1 MKSNAVDPALLLT
14 NKEKDDMEAGRLHT
28 TTMSDSYGGIRNSV
42 GIVLFIPRMYRVC
55 CISLVICLVIAGMCC
70 LIQSSDTASPS
81 AAITSVANTAASTAM
96 TSPYINDRDDN
107 KQTLDKIGDTERL
120 HHIDG
125 HHPVSSVSYVHPHG
139 KLNQSSDENRMLTS
153 RIQLRPYK
161 DTGIRLPV
169 LPNYGSPETARLGCD
184 HIYVIHNLGH
194 PDRLLRMVKLL
205 QLLRISAEFVPVMQP
220 PESLL
225 RAHMAALN
233 RTSNIPSL
241 ENIIEWHT
249 RHRIFRDMAEQ
260 GYRSAMVLDD
270 SVDMEL
276 NIKTIMR
283 AIHRHIPTDWDMLFP
298 GHCGAFEGTQPR
310 PSPDALPSLRLANMP
325 ICLHAHAISR
335 QGLMRLLHSLPPLP
349 TSNEII
355 GMAIMR
361 LKEKGLLKMY
371 SVDTPVFA
379 PRPAAEHEATGL
391 AGNKK
396 LDISAVDHLALWQ
409 GQNKQKQ
416 H

>member
-1 MKSNAVDPALLLT
+1 MHNQAKSNAIDPASLLA
-14 NKEKDDMEAGRLHT
+14 KEEENNRNNGNDME
-28 TTMSDSYGGIRNSV
+28 SEIIRN
-42 GIVLFIPRMYRVC
+42 GIGKIIFISRMYRAYCV
-55 CISLVICLVIAGMCC
+55 SLLSFLVIAGMCC
-70 LIQSSDTASPS
+70 LLKSPDMASPP
-81 AAITSVANTAASTAM
+81 AAVTGVANAVSAPTA
-96 TSPYINDRDDN
+96 TSPFSNGD
-107 KQTLDKIGDTERL
+107 LGGDTEKS
-120 HHIDG
+120 HHIDS
-125 HHPVSSVSYVHPHG
+125 HHRNPTGDDPG
-139 KLNQSSDENRMLTS
+139 
-153 RIQLRPYK
+153 IQIPKIQIKPYK

-169 LPNYGSPETARLGCD
+169 LPNYGSPEAARLGCD
-184 HIYVIHNLGH
+184 HVYVIHNLGH
-194 PDRLLRMVKLL
+194 PDRLVRMVRLL

-225 RAHMAALN
+225 EAHMAALN
-233 RTSNIPSL
+233 RSSAKAPPSL

-249 RHRIFRDMAEQ
+249 RHRIYRDMAEQ
-260 GYRSAMVLDD
+260 GYRSAMILDD

-276 NIKTIMR
+276 NIKTLMR
-283 AIHRHIPTDWDMLFP
+283 TIHRHIPTDWDMLFP

-335 QGLMRLLHSLPPLP
+335 QGLMHLLHSLPPLP

-371 SVDTPVFA
+371 SVDTPIFT
-379 PRPAAEHEATGL
+379 PRPAEQQGTREGKHL

-409 GQNKQKQ
+409 GQTKQRHQ
-416 H
+416 QQTH